1 MLRITEKYEYPTLE
15 RVDDNGKRLYM
26 CPDGKTVPSVTR
38 ILSETKDTSGLKK
51 WIKKVGE
58 EEATRIRIE
67 AATVGTFM
75 HNCLESYI
83 LGTEYVKLHPCF
95 TQAKDMANVIIKE
108 GLCDVDEIWG
118 TEVRLFYPEKYAGTT
133 DLVGVYKGK
142 PAIIDYKQTNKPKK
156 KEWIE
161 DYYLQ
166 LCAYALAHNKVYGT
180 DIKHGVILMC
190 SRDMQMQVF
199 ELPVDHF
206 YHYSTKWFSRLE
218 DHQSINT

>member
-108 GLCDVDEIWG
+108 GLCDDDEIWC
-118 TEVRLFYPEKYAGTT
+118 TEVRIF
-133 DLVGVYKGK
+133 
-142 PAIIDYKQTNKPKK
+142 
-156 KEWIE
+156 
-161 DYYLQ
+161 
-166 LCAYALAHNKVYGT
+166 
-180 DIKHGVILMC
+180 
-190 SRDMQMQVF
+190 
-199 ELPVDHF
+199 
-206 YHYSTKWFSRLE
+206 
-218 DHQSINT
+218 